1 MGPTMTPNAST
12 ASRLPM
18 PPSTTAEAAAT
29 FCSYVYLAC
38 LPSMDSTSLPN
49 DRYTQRHCLMVPR
62 GTDGAFAADSEPW
75 PRSKSPI
82 AAFLAS
88 MSCFTLKSTRI
99 KSLPF
104 LVYKKWEAV
113 QEGPRWRSANC
124 GNNLF
129 AQHVR
134 LRSEND
140 P

>member
-1 MGPTMTPNAST
+1 MPNAAI
-12 ASRLPM
+12 ASAFVM

-38 LPSMDSTSLPN
+38 LPSMDSSTSLPN
-49 DRYTQRHCLMVPR
+49 DRYTQSHCLTVSR
-62 GTDGAFAADSEPW
+62 GTDSAFAADSEPW

-104 LVYKKWEAV
+104 LMSKKWEAV
-113 QEGPRWRSANC
+113 QNSSPA
-124 GNNLF
+124 
-129 AQHVR
+129 R
-134 LRSEND
+134 LSF
-140 P
+140 